1 MSCEWA
7 SWFKAHY
14 KGYERM
20 PSTFDMVTW
29 QMNHTSL
36 LNDVRDK
43 LEVDGVTVLTENQS
57 YFNLRGGSGTVIGGK
72 PDLVSARPRRHR
84 HNLRHQDG
92 SAPGVG
98 HGPGHDLHVRSAVH
112 QPVPWEA
119 FPGAAGLQGRP
130 GCRYSGRQRQ
140 RQAFKS
146 ELFALIRRIADSQPA
161 RRVPSAL
168 ECGMCD
174 LTPNDCP
181 DRIDAAP
188 ARCRGW
194 GVLTG
199 ALPES
204 LCPESLRG
212 PSCFHPHPNPLP
224 GEF

>member
-1 MSCEWA
+1 MAELRTGPYIWATWLSKLLVGDMSCEWA

-43 LEVDGVTVLTENQS
+43 LEADGLTVLTENQS

-72 PDLVSARPRRHR
+72 PDLVSLDSDGAGTIYDIKTGQPRASDIAQVMIYMYALPHINQFRGR
-84 HNLRHQDG
+84 R
-92 SAPGVG
+92 
-98 HGPGHDLHVRSAVH
+98 
-112 QPVPWEA
+112 
-119 FPGAAGLQGRP
+119 FQGRLVYRDNRVVDIP
-130 GCRYSGRQRQ
+130 GDSVND
-140 RQAFKS
+140 AFKS
-146 ELFALIRRIADSQPA
+146 ELFTLIRRISDSQPA

-174 LTPNDCP
+174 LTPIDCP
-181 DRIDAAP
+181 DRIDVAP
-188 ARCRGW
+188 ADQIADG
-194 GVLTG
+194 
-199 ALPES
+199 
-204 LCPESLRG
+204 
-212 PSCFHPHPNPLP
+212 

>member
-43 LEVDGVTVLTENQS
+43 LEADDLTVLTENQS

-72 PDLVSARPRRHR
+72 PDLVA
-84 HNLRHQDG
+84 L
-92 SAPGVG
+92 
-98 HGPGHDLHVRSAVH
+98 GPGDTGTIYDIKTG
-112 QPVPWEA
+112 QPRASDTAQVMIYMYALPYTNQ
-119 FPGAAGLQGRP
+119 FRGMRFQGRLVYRNDHEVEIP
-130 GCRYSGRQRQ
+130 ADSVNDT
-140 RQAFKS
+140 FKS
-146 ELFALIRRIADSQPA
+146 RLFEQIRRIADSQPA

-174 LTPNDCP
+174 ITPIDCP

-188 ARCRGW
+188 AEQIADG
-194 GVLTG
+194 
-199 ALPES
+199 
-204 LCPESLRG
+204 
-212 PSCFHPHPNPLP
+212 

>member
-1 MSCEWA
+1 MAEPRSGPYIWATWLSKLLVGDLSCEWA

-43 LEVDGVTVLTENQS
+43 LEADGLTVLTENQS
-57 YFNLRGGSGTVIGGK
+57 YFNLRGGSGAVIGGK
-72 PDLVSARPRRHR
+72 PDLVALGPDDTGTIYDIKTGQPRASDTAQVMIYMYALPYINQFRGR
-84 HNLRHQDG
+84 R
-92 SAPGVG
+92 
-98 HGPGHDLHVRSAVH
+98 
-112 QPVPWEA
+112 
-119 FPGAAGLQGRP
+119 FQGRLVYRDDRVVDIP
-130 GCRYSGRQRQ
+130 TDSVND
-140 RQAFKS
+140 AFKS
-146 ELFALIRRIADSQPA
+146 ELFALVRRIADSQPA

-174 LTPNDCP
+174 LTPIDCP

-188 ARCRGW
+188 ADQIADG
-194 GVLTG
+194 
-199 ALPES
+199 
-204 LCPESLRG
+204 
-212 PSCFHPHPNPLP
+212 